1 MRIEG
6 RKGKREE
13 TKIREKEVGG
23 MNFWDEEMGEDG
35 IKRGRRDLV
44 NRGQGER
51 REKGNRG
58 FWVQKRGRRW
68 ERDRG

>member
-1 MRIEG
+1 
-6 RKGKREE
+6 
-13 TKIREKEVGG
+13 
-23 MNFWDEEMGEDG
+23 MGEDG

-44 NRGQGER
+44 NRDQGER